1 MESVS
6 FLTDGAGST
15 SSATVQSGASTLSP
29 FRSLDVDH
37 RINGTPGAISN
48 GSFRSRLGGPSRG
61 RVSLVSV
68 SRPVDPLDPPAEPLQ
83 PAPPDRTIFPP
94 GSRPAVLAQARPAVK
109 KSVALRDAP
118 ARRASRSEARTQ
130 APSFGLDPRYGLRQS
145 KPPGH
150 PLRRRSRH
158 EEPGACYFTHGPWP
172 GVPHG
177 GSLCHRTTGK
187 LQRAGRAALAAA
199 NAP

>member
-15 SSATVQSGASTLSP
+15 SSATVHSGASTLSP

-37 RINGTPGAISN
+37 RINGTPGAIST

-61 RVSLVSV
+61 RVSLGSV

-118 ARRASRSEARTQ
+118 ARRASRAFGARIEDMEPQ
-130 APSFGLDPRYGLRQS
+130 PEDA
-145 KPPGH
+145 KGH
-150 PLRRRSRH
+150 
-158 EEPGACYFTHGPWP
+158 ETI
-172 GVPHG
+172 
-177 GSLCHRTTGK
+177 SLCNPFFYGSIEPYSPFCGRG
-187 LQRAGRAALAAA
+187 LPAAGAAGSIAL
-199 NAP
+199 